1 MKGLLSRM
9 KAALT
14 GEPTTAASTPVPPA
28 APPAS
33 PPPAPAL
40 DAVDATHAA
49 GDPTALLINAY
60 CTVGDLPAMDF
71 PHGPVTRRDLSD
83 PDLTPH
89 LQGFVNYVASRGDG
103 QMTSTRYHVI
113 RHLQRVRQHLSLEV
127 PQSALE
133 AFAHW
138 AEHANALVFLPD
150 SSVRDPHGEILIDA
164 EGNPPHPS
172 AVVPYPQD
180 ARERKAKNDATIAAR
195 GWRVAKHLPP
205 VPGDAEV
212 RLRTPAEVL
221 ARASA
226 LCAVAFRAKTVHT
239 DAPIPVPELFD
250 RLPLARAALSPA
262 EVAFIDTDRPSDE
275 AAAELSWR
283 FECLPVLEWALGLR
297 DTLSFP
303 DGTEDAPLAL
313 LDIPADDLM
322 ARAPTLRLRPT
333 AEILDALDLH
343 LRLHWMLRQARLD
356 NVPPP
361 DGVSPGV
368 VAERHYALNWLTCFE
383 NAEWDDVDTPT

>member
-9 KAALT
+9 KAALS
-14 GEPTTAASTPVPPA
+14 GDATPVTS
-28 APPAS
+28 APVAPT
-33 PPPAPAL
+33 PAPTPSSSLPPTPESPAI
-40 DAVDATHAA
+40 D
-49 GDPTALLINAY
+49 DPDALLVNAY
-60 CTVGDLPAMDF
+60 CTVGELPAIDF
-71 PHGPVTRRDLSD
+71 PHGSLARRDLSD
-83 PDLTPH
+83 PELTPH
-89 LQGFVNYVASRGDG
+89 LQGFVNYVAGRGDG

-113 RHLQRVRQHLSLEV
+113 RHLQRVRQHLSLQV
-127 PQSALE
+127 PPA
-133 AFAHW
+133 AFDDFARW
-138 AEHANALVFLPD
+138 AERANALVFLPD
-150 SSVRDPHGEILIDA
+150 SSVRDPRGALLIDA
-164 EGNPPHPS
+164 EGNPPDPT
-172 AVVPYPQD
+172 AVLPYPPD
-180 ARERKAKNDATIAAR
+180 ARARKARNDADITAR
-195 GWRVAKHLPP
+195 GWRVALHLPP
-205 VPGDAEV
+205 VPGEAEV

-239 DAPIPVPELFD
+239 DAPIPPAELFE
-250 RLPLARAALSPA
+250 RLPLAHAALSPA
-262 EVAFIDTDRPSDE
+262 ESAFFATDPPADE

-313 LDIPADDLM
+313 LEIPAEELM
-322 ARAPTLRLRPT
+322 ARAPQLRLRPT

-343 LRLHWMLRQARLD
+343 LRLHWMLRQARMD
-356 NVPPP
+356 QQAPP

-383 NAEWDDVDTPT
+383 DAEWDHVDTPT